1 MPTAASEPSQ
11 PGGSA
16 VRDVLLAVHGG
27 AGTVPRGGISTE
39 REHAYHEGLTAALR
53 AGQAVLAAG
62 GAGRGGGRGG
72 RGVSPAGGPS
82 LDAVEAAVRELEDH
96 PNFNAGRGAVFTA
109 DAGHELDASIM

>member
-53 AGQAVLAAG
+53 AGQAGVVGG
-62 GAGRGGGRGG
+62 GARRGGGGGGWLGRGG
-72 RGVSPAGGPS
+72 RGRA
-82 LDAVEAAVRELEDH
+82 AVEAAGRELEAH

-109 DAGHELDASIM
+109 DAGHEL